1 MKFFTTHLRKTLKFD
16 WVIYKTNYNNN
27 KKKELGVLETLK
39 LISILSEK
47 KQRFKNRGNAFENL
61 LQ

>member
-1 MKFFTTHLRKTLKFD
+1 MKFFTTHLRKTSKFN

-47 KQRFKNRGNAFENL
+47 KTEVQKQGKCI
-61 LQ
+61 